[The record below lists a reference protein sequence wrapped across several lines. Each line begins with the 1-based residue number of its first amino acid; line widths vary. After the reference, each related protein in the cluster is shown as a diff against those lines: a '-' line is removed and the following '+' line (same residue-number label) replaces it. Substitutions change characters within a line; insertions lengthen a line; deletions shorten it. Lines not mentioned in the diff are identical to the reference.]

1 MPLKHT
7 FTSFMFKLQALG
19 GQGKCKMP
27 IREIK
32 DYLCSFT
39 RWYIYISVWIHL
51 TLLYSLIDNNNLQ
64 YTSIIKFLWIIQDV
78 SYGYKGENIQE
89 MQVKDG

>member
-19 GQGKCKMP
+19 GQAKCKMP

-32 DYLCSFT
+32 DYLCSFN
-39 RWYIYISVWIHL
+39 RYNIIYIYIYVWIHL
-51 TLLYSLIDNNNLQ
+51 TLL
-64 YTSIIKFLWIIQDV
+64 
-78 SYGYKGENIQE
+78 
-89 MQVKDG
+89 

>member
-19 GQGKCKMP
+19 GQAKCKMP

-32 DYLCSFT
+32 DYLCSFN
-39 RWYIYISVWIHL
+39 RY
-51 TLLYSLIDNNNLQ
+51 
-64 YTSIIKFLWIIQDV
+64 
-78 SYGYKGENIQE
+78 NI
-89 MQVKDG
+89 